1 MEIDKKDNMDPVEA
15 QIEKLRTKI
24 EYHNRKYYIEDN
36 PEISDLEFDRL
47 MQKLKELERQNPE
60 MIIPES
66 PTQRVGGQPV
76 AGFSQ
81 SNHTIPM
88 LSIDNTY
95 SEEEVR
101 EFDAR
106 IRRWLGNDT
115 PRYIVEQKID
125 GVSASLRY
133 EQGRLTLGLSRG
145 DGVRGDDI
153 THNLRTVRDIPL
165 RLSSRDNAVP
175 DILEIRGEV
184 YMTNTELSRLNKI
197 QADQGERIFA
207 NCRNATAGSLKLLD
221 PGQCARRGLRFFAYG
236 EGELSGMDLP
246 SHDEFLRLIR
256 DFGVP
261 VVRHSE
267 VLDTIDDALRYCE
280 ELLEERDSFD
290 YETDGIVIKVN
301 DFAQREQLG
310 STSKSPR
317 WVIAYKVELYQA
329 STRIREINV
338 QVGKTGTLTPVAELE
353 TVEIA
358 GTKVSRASLANAD
371 EISRED
377 IRIGDTVIV
386 EKAGKIIPHVVRVE
400 LEKRSGAEK
409 PYAFPTEC
417 PVCGSAVARDEG
429 GIYIR
434 CINPS
439 CPAQLK
445 ERLHFYASRQA
456 MDIEGLGPALIDQL
470 VDRGIVK
477 SLSDLYDLT
486 VGILSGLDRMGDK
499 SAENLIQAVGAS
511 KSRGLARVLTALC
524 IRHVGEHNAALLADA
539 FGDIG
544 ALMKAPVDS
553 LAQIPGVGPIVAES
567 VFGFFHSDA
576 GIRTIENLKRH
587 GIRMTQDKAAHSLSE
602 GTAIIGKTFVLTG
615 TMENFSRVELE
626 ERIRQIGGKATS
638 SVSRNTDYVVAGS
651 NPGSKLEKARELGV
665 KILTEEEFHKLIN
678 PDKGDGK

>member
-1 MEIDKKDNMDPVEA
+1 MEINNKDKTDPVETR
-15 QIEKLRTKI
+15 IEKLRARI

-36 PEISDLEFDRL
+36 PGISDLEFDRL
-47 MQKLKELERQNPE
+47 MQELQELERQNPE

-66 PTQRVGGQPV
+66 PTQRVGGQPI
-76 AGFSQ
+76 AGFRQ

-101 EFDAR
+101 EFDDR
-106 IRRWLGNDT
+106 IRRWLGT
-115 PRYIVEQKID
+115 SIPRYIVEQKID

-133 EQGRLTLGLSRG
+133 ERGRFTLGLSRG
-145 DGVRGDDI
+145 DGIRGDDI

-197 QADQGERIFA
+197 QSEQGERIFA

-221 PGQCARRGLRFFAYG
+221 PGLCARRGLRFFAYG
-236 EGELSGMDLP
+236 EGELSGVDLP
-246 SHDEFLRLIR
+246 SHDEFLRLVL

-267 VLDTIDDALRYCE
+267 ALDTIDDALDYCRN
-280 ELLEERDSFD
+280 LLEERDSFD

-301 DFAQREQLG
+301 DFAQRAKLG

-317 WVIAYKVELYQA
+317 WVIAYKVELYQE
-329 STRIREINV
+329 STRINGINV

-358 GTKVSRASLANAD
+358 GTKVSRASLHNAD
-371 EISRED
+371 EIVRKD
-377 IRIGDTVIV
+377 IRIGDTVVV

-400 LEKRSGAEK
+400 LEKRCGNEK
-409 PYAFPTEC
+409 PYVFPEKC
-417 PVCGSAVARDEG
+417 PVCGSEVARDEG
-429 GIYIR
+429 GVYIR

-445 ERLHFYASRQA
+445 ERLRFYAARQA

-470 VDRGIVK
+470 VDRGIVR
-477 SLSDLYDLT
+477 SLTDLYNLT
-486 VGILSGLDRMGDK
+486 AEALTGLDRMGKK
-499 SAENLIQAVGAS
+499 SAEKLLQAIGSS
-511 KSRGLARVLTALC
+511 KDRGLARVLTALG
-524 IRHVGEHNAALLADA
+524 IRHVGEHNAALLADE
-539 FGDIG
+539 FEDID
-544 ALMKAPVDS
+544 ALMQAPADF
-553 LAQIPGVGPIVAES
+553 LAQIPGVGPIVADS
-567 VFGFFHSDA
+567 VFEFFHSEA
-576 GIRTIENLKRH
+576 GIRTIENLKRN
-587 GIRMTQDKAAHSLSE
+587 GIQMTQVKPVRSTSDQSAVA
-602 GTAIIGKTFVLTG
+602 GKIFVLTG

-626 ERIRQIGGKATS
+626 ERIRQLGGKATS
-638 SVSRNTDYVVAGS
+638 SVSHNTDYVVAGN
-651 NPGSKLEKARELGV
+651 NPGSKLEKAKELGV
-665 KILTEEEFHKLIN
+665 KILNEEELHAMIHS
-678 PDKGDGK
+678 D

>member
-1 MEIDKKDNMDPVEA
+1 MEMDKKDNMDPVETR
-15 QIEKLRTKI
+15 IEKLRASI
-24 EYHNRKYYIEDN
+24 EYHNRKYYIEDS

-47 MQKLKELERQNPE
+47 MKELQELERQNPE
-60 MIIPES
+60 MITPES
-66 PTQRVGGQPV
+66 PSQRVGGQPV
-76 AGFSQ
+76 AGFRQ

-106 IRRWLGNDT
+106 IRRWLGNGM

-133 EQGRLTLGLSRG
+133 KQGRFTLGLSRG

-165 RLSSRDNAVP
+165 RLSSRDNSVP
-175 DILEIRGEV
+175 EILEIRGEV
-184 YMTNTELSRLNKI
+184 YMTNMELSRLNKL
-197 QADQGERIFA
+197 QAEKEERIFA

-221 PGQCARRGLRFFAYG
+221 PSQCARRGLRFFAYG
-236 EGELSGMDLP
+236 EGELKGMDLT
-246 SHDEFLRLIR
+246 SHDAFLGLVWNL
-256 DFGVP
+256 GVP
-261 VVRHSE
+261 VVRHSG
-267 VLDTIDDALRYCE
+267 VLDSIDDALRFCE

-301 DFAQREQLG
+301 DYAQREQLG

-371 EISRED
+371 EISRKD

-417 PVCGSAVARDEG
+417 PVCGSVVARDEG
-429 GIYIR
+429 GVYIR

-445 ERLHFYASRQA
+445 ERLHFFASRQA

-477 SLSDLYDLT
+477 SLSDLYNLT

-511 KSRGLARVLTALC
+511 KNRGLARVLTALC

-539 FGDIG
+539 FGDMG
-544 ALMKAPVDS
+544 ALMKTPVDS

-567 VFGFFHSDA
+567 VFGFFHSEA
-576 GIRTIENLKRH
+576 GIWTIENLKRH
-587 GIRMTQDKAAHSLSE
+587 GIRMTQDKASHSLSE
-602 GTAIIGKTFVLTG
+602 GIAITGKTFVLTG

-626 ERIRQIGGKATS
+626 ERIRQLGGKATS

-665 KILTEEEFHKLIN
+665 KILTEEEFHALIN
-678 PDKGDGK
+678 PNKGDAE